1 MVTEEMME
9 QAIAEY
15 RGFKTAEDYYQR
27 LNDSSHFRARLEAA
41 YARDPSF
48 FTVDA
53 SGAHPKQITAP
64 VPPAPPILNGTPEP
78 DWTERSVALLQLP
91 SQRDRSHLSLES
103 SLVSWFGLRN
113 RLCGAVR
120 VPAVF

>member
-15 RGFKTAEDYYQR
+15 RCFKTAEDYYQR
-27 LNDSSHFRARLEAA
+27 VNDSSDFRARLEAA

-53 SGAHPKQITAP
+53 EGWRPPQFCVDI
-64 VPPAPPILNGTPEP
+64 PPALPIVNGAPEL
-78 DWTERSVALLQLP
+78 DSTEREKRRIPGAAFP
-91 SQRDRSHLSLES
+91 S
-103 SLVSWFGLRN
+103 
-113 RLCGAVR
+113 
-120 VPAVF
+120 